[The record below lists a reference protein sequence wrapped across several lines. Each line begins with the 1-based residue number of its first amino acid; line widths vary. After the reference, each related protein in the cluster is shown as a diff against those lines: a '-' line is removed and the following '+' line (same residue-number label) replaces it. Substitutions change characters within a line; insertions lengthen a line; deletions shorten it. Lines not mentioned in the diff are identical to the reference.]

1 MKEDVFAYIDDH
13 KAQMMDL
20 WQDLVNQDSPAS
32 YREGVDLV
40 AKRVFN
46 RRYHRKIFKELEEA
60 GASTRWDEEGKAL
73 IAEIPG
79 DSRAPVLLLGHMDT
93 VFPVGE
99 AARRPFTVE
108 GSRVTGPGALDMKG
122 GVAVMLSALKALHS
136 AGFSGRPLK
145 VILVSDE
152 EIAHNGSK
160 ATVMLQREARG
171 CAACF
176 NCETGYEDNSLVIG
190 RKGGVVF
197 KAAVHG
203 IAAHAGNNPR
213 QGRSAIWE
221 MAKKIDDIQNMTDW
235 DKGITFNVGTI
246 KGGTVSNAIPD
257 YCEVEGDIRFQDP
270 DISPLVKEELLKVL
284 NHTYIEG
291 TKTELL
297 LYHEGMLPMKMTEE
311 NRKLFEF
318 VKKTGEE
325 NGIPVSEGKLVGGGS
340 DSGYVVYAGVPTV
353 CAMGVKGRFNHTR
366 DEYALKDSL
375 FERAKLLGAVILKMN
390 EV

>member
-40 AKRVFN
+40 AKRV
-46 RRYHRKIFKELEEA
+46 FKELEEA

-270 DISPLVKEELLKVL
+270 DISPFVKEELFKVL
-284 NHTYIEG
+284 NHTYMEG

-297 LYHEGMLPMKMTEE
+297 LYHEGMLPMKMTGE

>member
-40 AKRVFN
+40 AKRVF
-46 RRYHRKIFKELEEA
+46 KELEEA

-79 DSRAPVLLLGHMDT
+79 DSRAPVLLLGHIDT

-270 DISPLVKEELLKVL
+270 DISPFVKEELFKVL
-284 NHTYIEG
+284 NHTYMEG

>member
-40 AKRVFN
+40 AKRVS
-46 RRYHRKIFKELEEA
+46 KELEEA
-60 GASTRWDEEGKAL
+60 GGDARWDEEGKAL
-73 IAEIPG
+73 IAEFSG

-108 GSRVTGPGALDMKG
+108 GNRVTGPGALDMKG

-176 NCETGYEDNSLVIG
+176 NCETGYEDDSLVIG

-270 DISPLVKEELLKVL
+270 DISPFVKEELLKVL

-297 LYHEGMLPMKMTEE
+297 LYHEGMLPMKMTED
-311 NRKLFEF
+311 NKKLFEL

-325 NGIPVSEGKLVGGGS
+325 NGIPVSKGKLIGGGS

>member
-40 AKRVFN
+40 AKRV
-46 RRYHRKIFKELEEA
+46 FKELEEA

-353 CAMGVKGRFNHTR
+353 CAMGVKGRFNHTS

>member
-40 AKRVFN
+40 AKRV
-46 RRYHRKIFKELEEA
+46 FKELEEA

-270 DISPLVKEELLKVL
+270 DISPFVKEELFKVL
-284 NHTYIEG
+284 NHTYMEG

-353 CAMGVKGRFNHTR
+353 CAMGVKGRFDHTR

>member
-40 AKRVFN
+40 AKRV
-46 RRYHRKIFKELEEA
+46 FKELEEA

-108 GSRVTGPGALDMKG
+108 GSRVTGPGELDMKG

>member
-40 AKRVFN
+40 AKRV
-46 RRYHRKIFKELEEA
+46 FKELEEA

-190 RKGGVVF
+190 RKGGVIF

>member
-40 AKRVFN
+40 AKRVF
-46 RRYHRKIFKELEEA
+46 KELEEA

-79 DSRAPVLLLGHMDT
+79 DSRAPVLLLGHIDT

-221 MAKKIDDIQNMTDW
+221 MAKKIDDIQNMTDR

-284 NHTYIEG
+284 NHTYMEG

>member
-40 AKRVFN
+40 AKRV
-46 RRYHRKIFKELEEA
+46 FKELEEA

-145 VILVSDE
+145 VILVSDD

-221 MAKKIDDIQNMTDW
+221 MAKKIDDIQNMTDR

>member
-40 AKRVFN
+40 AKRV
-46 RRYHRKIFKELEEA
+46 FKELEEA

-270 DISPLVKEELLKVL
+270 DISPFVKEELFKVL
-284 NHTYIEG
+284 NHTYMEG

-340 DSGYVVYAGVPTV
+340 DSGDVVYAGVPTV

>member
-1 MKEDVFAYIDDH
+1 MKEDVFVYIDDH

-40 AKRVFN
+40 AKRV
-46 RRYHRKIFKELEEA
+46 FKELEEA

-353 CAMGVKGRFNHTR
+353 CAIGVKGRFNHTR

>member
-40 AKRVFN
+40 AKRV
-46 RRYHRKIFKELEEA
+46 FKELEEA

-270 DISPLVKEELLKVL
+270 DISPFVKEELFKVL
-284 NHTYIEG
+284 NHTYMEG

-297 LYHEGMLPMKMTEE
+297 LYYEGMLPMKMTEE

>member
-40 AKRVFN
+40 AKRVF
-46 RRYHRKIFKELEEA
+46 KELEEA

-79 DSRAPVLLLGHMDT
+79 DSRAPVLLLGHIDT

-197 KAAVHG
+197 KASVHG

-246 KGGTVSNAIPD
+246 KGGTVSNAIPG

-270 DISPLVKEELLKVL
+270 DISPFVKEELLKVL
-284 NHTYIEG
+284 NHTYMEG

>member
-1 MKEDVFAYIDDH
+1 MKEDVFVYIDDH

-40 AKRVFN
+40 AKRV
-46 RRYHRKIFKELEEA
+46 FKELEEA

-213 QGRSAIWE
+213 QGRSAIWD

-353 CAMGVKGRFNHTR
+353 CAIGVKGRFNHTR

>member
-40 AKRVFN
+40 AKRVS
-46 RRYHRKIFKELEEA
+46 KELEEA

-270 DISPLVKEELLKVL
+270 DISPFVKEELLKVL

>member
-40 AKRVFN
+40 AKRVF
-46 RRYHRKIFKELEEA
+46 KELEEA

-79 DSRAPVLLLGHMDT
+79 DSRAPVLLLGHIDT

-246 KGGTVSNAIPD
+246 KGGTVSNAIPG

-270 DISPLVKEELLKVL
+270 DISPFVKEELLKVL
-284 NHTYIEG
+284 NHTYMEG

-366 DEYALKDSL
+366 EEYALKDSL

>member
-40 AKRVFN
+40 AKRV
-46 RRYHRKIFKELEEA
+46 FKELEEA

-99 AARRPFTVE
+99 AARRPFTIE

-246 KGGTVSNAIPD
+246 KGGTVSNAIPG

-270 DISPLVKEELLKVL
+270 DISPFVKEELLKVL
-284 NHTYIEG
+284 NHTYMEG

>member
-13 KAQMMDL
+13 KAQMTDL

-40 AKRVFN
+40 AKRV
-46 RRYHRKIFKELEEA
+46 FKELEEA

-270 DISPLVKEELLKVL
+270 DISPFVKEELLKVL

>member
-1 MKEDVFAYIDDH
+1 MKEDVFVYIDDH

-40 AKRVFN
+40 AKRV
-46 RRYHRKIFKELEEA
+46 FKELEEA

-270 DISPLVKEELLKVL
+270 DISPFVKEELLKVL

-297 LYHEGMLPMKMTEE
+297 LYHEGMLPMKMTED
-311 NRKLFEF
+311 NKKLFEL

-325 NGIPVSEGKLVGGGS
+325 NGIPVSKGKLVGGGS

>member
-40 AKRVFN
+40 AKRV
-46 RRYHRKIFKELEEA
+46 FKELEEA

-136 AGFSGRPLK
+136 AGFSGRLLK

>member
-40 AKRVFN
+40 AKRV
-46 RRYHRKIFKELEEA
+46 FKELEEA

-270 DISPLVKEELLKVL
+270 DISPFVKEELLKVL
-284 NHTYIEG
+284 NHTYMEG

>member
-40 AKRVFN
+40 AKRV
-46 RRYHRKIFKELEEA
+46 FKELEEA

-197 KAAVHG
+197 KAAEHG

>member
-40 AKRVFN
+40 AKRV
-46 RRYHRKIFKELEEA
+46 FKELEEA

-99 AARRPFTVE
+99 AARRPFTAE

-270 DISPLVKEELLKVL
+270 DISPFVKEELFKVL
-284 NHTYIEG
+284 NHTYMEG

-375 FERAKLLGAVILKMN
+375 FERAKLLGVVILKMN

>member
-40 AKRVFN
+40 AKRVF
-46 RRYHRKIFKELEEA
+46 KELEEA

-79 DSRAPVLLLGHMDT
+79 DARAPVLLLGHMDT

>member
-40 AKRVFN
+40 AKRV
-46 RRYHRKIFKELEEA
+46 FKELEEA

-176 NCETGYEDNSLVIG
+176 NCEPGYEDNSLVIG

>member
-40 AKRVFN
+40 AKRV
-46 RRYHRKIFKELEEA
+46 FKELEEA

-270 DISPLVKEELLKVL
+270 DISPFVKEELFKVL
-284 NHTYIEG
+284 NHTYMEG

-297 LYHEGMLPMKMTEE
+297 LYHEGMLPMKMIEE

>member
-40 AKRVFN
+40 AKRV
-46 RRYHRKIFKELEEA
+46 FKELEEA

-221 MAKKIDDIQNMTDW
+221 MAKKIDDIQNMTDR

-257 YCEVEGDIRFQDP
+257 YCEVEGDIHFQDP

>member
-40 AKRVFN
+40 AKRV
-46 RRYHRKIFKELEEA
+46 FKELEEA

-221 MAKKIDDIQNMTDW
+221 MAKKIDDIQNMTDR

-270 DISPLVKEELLKVL
+270 DISPFVKEELLKVL

-353 CAMGVKGRFNHTR
+353 CAMGIKGRFNHTR

>member
-40 AKRVFN
+40 AKRV
-46 RRYHRKIFKELEEA
+46 FKELEEA

-108 GSRVTGPGALDMKG
+108 GSRVTGHGALDMKG

-221 MAKKIDDIQNMTDW
+221 MAKKIDDIQNMTDR

>member
-40 AKRVFN
+40 AKRV
-46 RRYHRKIFKELEEA
+46 FKELEEA

-270 DISPLVKEELLKVL
+270 DISPFVKEELFKVL
-284 NHTYIEG
+284 NHTYMEG

-297 LYHEGMLPMKMTEE
+297 LYHEGMLPMKMTGE

-325 NGIPVSEGKLVGGGS
+325 NGIPVSEGKPVGGGS

>member
-40 AKRVFN
+40 AKRV
-46 RRYHRKIFKELEEA
+46 FKELEEA

-221 MAKKIDDIQNMTDW
+221 MAKKIDDIQNMTDR
-235 DKGITFNVGTI
+235 DKGFTFNVGTI

>member
-40 AKRVFN
+40 AKRV
-46 RRYHRKIFKELEEA
+46 FKELEEA

-99 AARRPFTVE
+99 AARRPFTAE

>member
-40 AKRVFN
+40 AKRVF
-46 RRYHRKIFKELEEA
+46 KELEEA

-79 DSRAPVLLLGHMDT
+79 DSRAPVLLLGHIDT

-270 DISPLVKEELLKVL
+270 DISPFVKEELLKVL
-284 NHTYIEG
+284 NHTYMEG

-297 LYHEGMLPMKMTEE
+297 LYHKGMLPMKMTEE

>member
-40 AKRVFN
+40 AKRVF
-46 RRYHRKIFKELEEA
+46 KELEEA

-79 DSRAPVLLLGHMDT
+79 DSRAPVLLLGHIDT

-246 KGGTVSNAIPD
+246 KGGTVSNAIPG

-270 DISPLVKEELLKVL
+270 DISPFVKEELLKVL

-375 FERAKLLGAVILKMN
+375 FERAKLLGTVILKMN

>member
-40 AKRVFN
+40 AKRG
-46 RRYHRKIFKELEEA
+46 FKELEEA

-246 KGGTVSNAIPD
+246 KGGTVSNAIPG

-270 DISPLVKEELLKVL
+270 DISPFVKEELLKVL

>member
-40 AKRVFN
+40 AKRV
-46 RRYHRKIFKELEEA
+46 FKELEEA

-176 NCETGYEDNSLVIG
+176 NCETGYEDNSLVLG

>member
-40 AKRVFN
+40 AKRVF
-46 RRYHRKIFKELEEA
+46 KELEEA

-79 DSRAPVLLLGHMDT
+79 DSRAPVLFLGHMDT

>member
-40 AKRVFN
+40 AKRV
-46 RRYHRKIFKELEEA
+46 FKELEEA

-246 KGGTVSNAIPD
+246 KGGTVSNAIPG

-270 DISPLVKEELLKVL
+270 DISPFVKEELLKVL
-284 NHTYIEG
+284 NHTYMEG

-340 DSGYVVYAGVPTV
+340 DSGYVVYAGVLTV

>member
-40 AKRVFN
+40 AKRV
-46 RRYHRKIFKELEEA
+46 FKELEEA

-390 EV
+390 DV

>member
-40 AKRVFN
+40 AKRV
-46 RRYHRKIFKELEEA
+46 FKELEEA

-325 NGIPVSEGKLVGGGS
+325 NGIPVSEGKLAGGGS